1 MQTMNHNDHSNNFYA
16 QAACNQSYRR
26 QSAPMGNVESVL
38 STSTQHTGQH
48 LTSMDD
54 YLYPASGKPTNLIV
68 NYLPSEMDQDE
79 FKAFFAAVGEIES
92 AALMKNDDGTS
103 RCFGFVKYFESA
115 DAELALGTF
124 DGYVL
129 QGKKLKI
136 RFARPGGSR
145 AKCKLFVGNLPVFW
159 TDMHL
164 KYTFEEFGEILELKV
179 LRNDDGRSR
188 RCGFV
193 RYDMHHSA
201 QRAIQARN
209 GWTPSRA
216 SSPLRVHVAH
226 PNARKQS
233 KRVFMK
239 NGSCVTL
246 HHQTTLVT
254 ANRIDD
260 TDNYTPTHGHNSRS
274 KSQSSRSSWSPPREN
289 MPFQSRHARYRE
301 HSPRDTSY
309 SPPTDRWS
317 PSRETRTREQYSS
330 ASSQRNS
337 PPGARYRERSPT
349 SYGPHSDREAMYMW
363 NQMNY
368 MPKEMVDKI
377 ISAYGNLEDMN
388 FHNDTIDCTATYVS
402 GSNAEDAFRGRN
414 SRSFLDQRILLK

>member
-1 MQTMNHNDHSNNFYA
+1 MRTMNHNDHPNNYYN
-16 QAACNQSYRR
+16 QAPCNQTYRR
-26 QSAPMGNVESVL
+26 QLVQMGNMESVL
-38 STSTQHTGQH
+38 SAQCGGQH

-54 YLYPASGKPTNLIV
+54 YLYPANGKQTNLIV

-103 RCFGFVKYFESA
+103 RCFGFVKYFQPA

-145 AKCKLFVGNLPVFW
+145 AKCKLFVGNLPIFW

-254 ANRIDD
+254 ANRIDE
-260 TDNYTPTHGHNSRS
+260 TDIYTPTSRS

-317 PSRETRTREQYSS
+317 PSRETRTREQRSS

-349 SYGPHSDREAMYMW
+349 SYGPHSDRQAMYMW
-363 NQMNY
+363 NQMPY
-368 MPKEMVDKI
+368 MPKEMVNNI
-377 ISAYGNLEDMN
+377 ISKYALEDMN
-388 FHNDTIDCTATYVS
+388 FHNDTIGCTATYVN
-402 GSNAEDAFRGRN
+402 GNNAEDSFRGMN
-414 SRSFLDQRILLK
+414 SRSFLDQRIPMK

>member
-1 MQTMNHNDHSNNFYA
+1 MRTMNHNDHPNNYYN
-16 QAACNQSYRR
+16 QVPCNQTYRR
-26 QSAPMGNVESVL
+26 QSMQMGNMESVL
-38 STSTQHTGQH
+38 SAQFGGQH

-54 YLYPASGKPTNLIV
+54 YLYPANGKQTNLIV

-103 RCFGFVKYFESA
+103 RCFGFVKYFEPA

-145 AKCKLFVGNLPVFW
+145 AKCKLFVGNLPIFW

-233 KRVFMK
+233 KRVFRK

-260 TDNYTPTHGHNSRS
+260 TDIYTPTSRS
-274 KSQSSRSSWSPPREN
+274 KSQSSRSSWSP
-289 MPFQSRHARYRE
+289 S
-301 HSPRDTSY
+301 T
-309 SPPTDRWS
+309 
-317 PSRETRTREQYSS
+317 ETRTREQYSS

-349 SYGPHSDREAMYMW
+349 SYGPHSDRDAMYMW

-388 FHNDTIDCTATYVS
+388 FHNDTIDCTATYAS
-402 GSNAEDAFRGRN
+402 GSNAEDAFRGMN

>member
-1 MQTMNHNDHSNNFYA
+1 MRTMNHNDHPNNYYA
-16 QAACNQSYRR
+16 QVPCNQNYRR
-26 QSAPMGNVESVL
+26 QSVPMGNMESVL
-38 STSTQHTGQH
+38 STQYGGQH
-48 LTSMDD
+48 LSSMDD
-54 YLYPASGKPTNLIV
+54 YLYPANGKQTNLIV

-103 RCFGFVKYFESA
+103 RCFGFVKYFEPA
-115 DAELALGTF
+115 DAELALRTF

-145 AKCKLFVGNLPVFW
+145 AKCKLFVGNLPIFW

-254 ANRIDD
+254 ANRVDD
-260 TDNYTPTHGHNSRS
+260 TDIYTPSSRS

-317 PSRETRTREQYSS
+317 PSRETRTREQYSPT
-330 ASSQRNS
+330 SSQRNS

-349 SYGPHSDREAMYMW
+349 SYGPHSDRQAMYVW
-363 NQMNY
+363 NQMPY
-368 MPKEMVDKI
+368 MPKEMVNNI
-377 ISAYGNLEDMN
+377 ISKYGNLEDMN
-388 FHNDTIDCTATYVS
+388 FHNDTIGCTATYVS
-402 GSNAEDAFRGRN
+402 GNNTEDAFRGMN
-414 SRSFLDQRILLK
+414 SRSFLDQRIPLK

>member
-1 MQTMNHNDHSNNFYA
+1 MRTMNHNDHPNNYYN
-16 QAACNQSYRR
+16 QVPCNQTYRR
-26 QSAPMGNVESVL
+26 QSMQMGNMESVL
-38 STSTQHTGQH
+38 SAQFGGQH

-54 YLYPASGKPTNLIV
+54 YLYPANGKQTNLIV

-103 RCFGFVKYFESA
+103 RCFGFVKYFEPA

-145 AKCKLFVGNLPVFW
+145 AKCKLFVGNLPIFW

-233 KRVFMK
+233 KRVFRK

-260 TDNYTPTHGHNSRS
+260 TDIYTPTSRS

-317 PSRETRTREQYSS
+317 PSTETRTREQYSS

-349 SYGPHSDREAMYMW
+349 SYGPHSDPQAMYMW
-363 NQMNY
+363 NQMPY
-368 MPKEMVDKI
+368 MPKEMVNNI
-377 ISAYGNLEDMN
+377 ISKYGLEDMN
-388 FHNDTIDCTATYVS
+388 FHNDTIGTCHPFQTVL
-402 GSNAEDAFRGRN
+402 SNENRRH
-414 SRSFLDQRILLK
+414 SLLTN

>member
-1 MQTMNHNDHSNNFYA
+1 
-16 QAACNQSYRR
+16 
-26 QSAPMGNVESVL
+26 
-38 STSTQHTGQH
+38 
-48 LTSMDD
+48 MDD
-54 YLYPASGKPTNLIV
+54 YLYPASGKQTNLIV

-115 DAELALGTF
+115 DADLALGTF

-193 RYDMHHSA
+193 RYDIHHSA

-274 KSQSSRSSWSPPREN
+274 KSQSSRSSWSPPRDN

-330 ASSQRNS
+330 SSSQRNS

-349 SYGPHSDREAMYMW
+349 SYGPHSDRDAMYMW

-388 FHNDTIDCTATYVS
+388 FHNDTIGTCQ
-402 GSNAEDAFRGRN
+402 
-414 SRSFLDQRILLK
+414 SFQSSVPF